1 MFAGIFSGYRHF
13 EEIRV
18 LPRWSTW
25 LLRWRGRQPPLV
37 RWVEAIA
44 LFGIALVI
52 RFLLGDVPGGG
63 LYLTFYPALLIATIF
78 LGWQEASFVL
88 VMSCA
93 AGLYFFVPRSMTVF
107 IAGAG
112 VVGASNIAIIIA
124 LKALAQQL
132 DEANQRQR
140 LLFQELQHRVANT
153 LQSSVATLERIKR
166 TIALNP
172 ADSANLL
179 DQAIE
184 RMFLSAQIHR
194 RLHDPTLF
202 DSGLEPILREVVGMV
217 IDREGVIVDWK
228 IEKIDFSLDQMSVLA
243 MLVMEIANNSA
254 KHVFQRDLGSHFA
267 VELLALPGRRVMLK
281 VSDDG
286 PGIEDSEE
294 HEGLGTHI
302 LKGLAV
308 QIGGT
313 LAIARDHGTI
323 VRVDFPTVSGRKG
336 TDSSLPGPRDVGY
349 GLSDRR
355 A

>member
-132 DEANQRQR
+132 NEANQRQR
-140 LLFQELQHRVANT
+140 LLFQELQHRVAKHPAIFGRHSGEDQENY
-153 LQSSVATLERIKR
+153 SSK
-166 TIALNP
+166 
-172 ADSANLL
+172 SC
-179 DQAIE
+179 
-184 RMFLSAQIHR
+184 
-194 RLHDPTLF
+194 
-202 DSGLEPILREVVGMV
+202 
-217 IDREGVIVDWK
+217 
-228 IEKIDFSLDQMSVLA
+228 
-243 MLVMEIANNSA
+243 
-254 KHVFQRDLGSHFA
+254 
-267 VELLALPGRRVMLK
+267 
-281 VSDDG
+281 
-286 PGIEDSEE
+286 
-294 HEGLGTHI
+294 
-302 LKGLAV
+302 
-308 QIGGT
+308 
-313 LAIARDHGTI
+313 
-323 VRVDFPTVSGRKG
+323 
-336 TDSSLPGPRDVGY
+336 
-349 GLSDRR
+349 
-355 A
+355 

>member
-1 MFAGIFSGYRHF
+1 
-13 EEIRV
+13 
-18 LPRWSTW
+18 
-25 LLRWRGRQPPLV
+25 
-37 RWVEAIA
+37 VEAIA
-44 LFGIALVI
+44 LFGIALAI
-52 RFLLGDVPGGG
+52 RFSLGDVPGGG

-93 AGLYFFVPRSMTVF
+93 AGVYFFVPRSMSVF
-107 IAGAG
+107 IAGAA

-166 TIALNP
+166 TITLNP
-172 ADSANLL
+172 VESANLL
-179 DQAIE
+179 NQVIE
-184 RMFLSAQIHR
+184 RMFVSAEIHR

-202 DSGLEPILREVVGMV
+202 DSGLEPILREVVGIV
-217 IDREGVIVDWK
+217 IDRERVIVNWK
-228 IEKIDFSLDQMSVLA
+228 IEKIDLSLDQMSVLA

-254 KHVFQRDLGSHFA
+254 KHVFQRDLGSHFD
-267 VELLALPGRRVMLK
+267 VELLALPGGRAMLR

-286 PGIEDSEE
+286 PGIDESEKNP
-294 HEGLGTHI
+294 GLGTQI
-302 LKGLAV
+302 LEGLAA
-308 QIGGT
+308 QISGRLT
-313 LAIARDHGTI
+313 IARDHGTT

-336 TDSSLPGPRDVGY
+336 TDSRVPGPRDVGY
-349 GLSDRR
+349 GLSQRR
-355 A
+355 VSSTGSIGQNR